1 MRGRKVFIAAL
12 SCTTAMGGL
21 TLTGCKE
28 EPPPPPP
35 PPPAPPPPP
44 PAPEPINVDS
54 LLSEMDADARL
65 VFPQDVA
72 PVDAGL
78 ARAVVN
84 FAEAFLEGD
93 DSAARSMLDLTGQ
106 AVLDRLLV
114 TGGWYDATDELEA
127 VHVVDLSEYGSG
139 QGGSVTY
146 ALQTPGSAYTLSWN
160 VEPGPGGELAF
171 SGADS
176 SSEERPRA
184 SDFAGTSYQAPETD
198 ETEESE
204 AAPSGP
210 PQAVNIQEMD
220 NGLKVISDDAPP
232 IMVYM
237 VIENTANLLSNAIEQ
252 EFTGAQLADLLQ
264 YSEDRAKGLALRKK
278 YQEGQA
284 LYDQG
289 ESVTVDQLKELV
301 EIAKSQC
308 EMFRVA
314 SEGQLDI
321 SEDDMYQALSE
332 TVGINPTAIKT
343 RTGG

>member
-12 SCTTAMGGL
+12 SCATALGGL

-72 PVDAGL
+72 PVDADL

-184 SDFAGTSYQAPETD
+184 SDFAGGTYEPDTSAT
-198 ETEESE
+198 S
-204 AAPSGP
+204 
-210 PQAVNIQEMD
+210 
-220 NGLKVISDDAPP
+220 APP
-232 IMVYM
+232 PLPDESALMMYVGMETTTILMQNVLGVSM
-237 VIENTANLLSNAIEQ
+237 TPEAIFQQARAFIPEGEFETAQQMFEEGKAADAQGEKLNAAEVRGLVDTLDAQIS
-252 EFTGAQLADLLQ
+252 AQLAMV
-264 YSEDRAKGLALRKK
+264 A
-278 YQEGQA
+278 EGAEGMPSITKDDIIQA
-284 LYDQG
+284 LA
-289 ESVTVDQLKELV
+289 EAMNIS
-301 EIAKSQC
+301 
-308 EMFRVA
+308 A
-314 SEGQLDI
+314 SEVENL
-321 SEDDMYQALSE
+321 Y
-332 TVGINPTAIKT
+332 N
-343 RTGG
+343 GG